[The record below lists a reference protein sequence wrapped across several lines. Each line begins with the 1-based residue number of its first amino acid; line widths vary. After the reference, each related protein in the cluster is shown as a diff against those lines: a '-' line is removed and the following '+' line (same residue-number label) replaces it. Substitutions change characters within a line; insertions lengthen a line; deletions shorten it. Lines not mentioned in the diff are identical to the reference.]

1 MAAPR
6 RIHLTALSSNVRFPL
21 PTVPNASDQPVKQG
35 LPAPAPAVGSPPPH
49 PATRVELKLF
59 QSDEQ
64 RCPEF
69 SYPDL
74 ISAKE
79 TTEKK
84 KPQTLDEDKE
94 RDELEALAKKF
105 EAKYGGAGKRK
116 KDRLQDLVD
125 MGFGYDESD
134 SFIDNSEAYDE
145 LVPACLTTRY
155 GGFYINSGTLQFR
168 PASDEGEENENDFED
183 SGFKPKKRKL
193 KQGKDKK
200 IGKKKKVEDML
211 ARKEEEEPR
220 KSTPPDKSSAKKK
233 KKNKKPLSIDKMLK
247 KFHKEKLQQL
257 QIFNARERDSHALND
272 TIQAEVQEP
281 PISADPLLTLIGSAS
296 ADDLLQ
302 AVKAAE
308 QDFDLDRLLGEP
320 QNVCSPSL
328 EDNGEALVVSVTEK
342 HTTLLPDGL
351 PPTLEQHIKEL
362 SQAVK
367 KIEGQNK
374 MEILSS
380 ELNSVLLDVEMNS
393 KQLSG
398 KVRSRI
404 FSYLASQLSCS
415 KGTLV
420 KRAKKLHGLQQDEQL
435 QELLK
440 KLENAVARSM
450 PEQITRFQ
458 NHCQAHSEAR
468 AAKLE
473 AEKERVIDGSDEE
486 EEERSGKRVFGPRK
500 RFRWNEEIR
509 ELLFEIVNLKMII
522 YDSESP
528 TCSSLEE
535 YLKAFL
541 EADVKP
547 LWPKGWMQSRI
558 LLIETR
564 KAHGHI
570 TGVVARKKP
579 IGTTKLKKVS
589 AALEDSKN
597 NPEIQGPPALKRK
610 RLSVPVSMQPEATL
624 STTAKTPSNTQTSAT
639 FSAHPSNQNHKEGN
653 KIENHHTSTQR
664 SPVTAEGAGA
674 GSVQMVWTRSVMDS
688 DSKRLQTGER
698 ATPKLT
704 LVAPPDGAE
713 GDCPSVVQGVAR
725 LLTTTSVGDT
735 PVSMAAAAGEI
746 SCGNP
751 ALPTPSLSLLPS
763 SYPTTVQPGVLP
775 SFAPLHALPFPGLS
789 PGTKLPGQPQ
799 ACKGAV
805 FPGPATGT
813 FQHGLAHGEQIL
825 ILKITMELGN
835 SMLCSSTLHLL
846 SVPVSSPAP
855 LHSLTPWLFGLD
867 ASQIHTDGLNARRK
881 LH

>member
-6 RIHLTALSSNVRFPL
+6 RIHLTAISSNAHFPS
-21 PTVPNASDQPVKQG
+21 PTVPNASDPPVKQG
-35 LPAPAPAVGSPPPH
+35 LLTPGSPPLQH
-49 PATRVELKLF
+49 AATRVELKLF
-59 QSDEQ
+59 EPDDQ

-69 SYPDL
+69 CYTDL
-74 ISAKE
+74 IITKE

-84 KPQTLDEDKE
+84 TPQMLNKVDDRE
-94 RDELEALAKKF
+94 RDEMEALARKF
-105 EAKYGGAGKRK
+105 EVKYGETCQRK

-125 MGFGYDESD
+125 IGFGYDESD

-145 LVPACLTTRY
+145 LVPACLTTKY

-168 PASDEGEENENDFED
+168 PASDEGNDVNDFED

-193 KQGKDKK
+193 KQGKDKDK
-200 IGKKKKVEDML
+200 RMGKKKREDDML
-211 ARKEEEEPR
+211 AKKEEEEAR
-220 KSTPPDKSSAKKK
+220 KSTPPGKSSTKK

-257 QIFNARERDSHALND
+257 QMFNARERESQALND
-272 TIQAEVQEP
+272 TGPTVQAEVQEP
-281 PISADPLLTLIGSAS
+281 PVSSDPLLTLIGSAS

-302 AVKAAE
+302 AVKAVE
-308 QDFDLDRLLGEP
+308 QDFDLDGLLGEP

-328 EDNGEALVVSVTEK
+328 EENGEAPTPPITK
-342 HTTLLPDGL
+342 KTPPLLPDGL
-351 PPTLEQHIKEL
+351 PPTLEQHIKQL
-362 SQAVK
+362 SEAIK

-380 ELNSVLLDVEMNS
+380 EVNSVLLDVEL

-420 KRAKKLHGLQQDEQL
+420 KRAKKIHNLQQVEQL

-440 KLENAVARSM
+440 KLENVVAMSM

-458 NHCQAHSEAR
+458 SHCQAHSEAR

-473 AEKERVIDGSDEE
+473 AEKERAIDGSDEE

-500 RFRWNEEIR
+500 RFRWNEDIR
-509 ELLFEIVNLKMII
+509 ELLCEIVSLKMMI

-528 TCSSLEE
+528 ACSGLEE

-541 EADVKP
+541 EADIKP

-589 AALEDSKN
+589 AAPEDSKN

-610 RLSVPVSMQPEATL
+610 RLGVPASMQLEVAATL

-639 FSAHPSNQNHKEGN
+639 FSAHPSNQNHEQGMGRD
-653 KIENHHTSTQR
+653 ENHHTSVQR
-664 SPVTAEGAGA
+664 SPVTAEGAG
-674 GSVQMVWTRSVMDS
+674 SVQMMWTKSAMDS
-688 DSKRLQTGER
+688 DSKKV
-698 ATPKLT
+698 TPKLT
-704 LVAPPDGAE
+704 LVAPPDGAQS
-713 GDCPSVVQGVAR
+713 DCPSVVHGVAR
-725 LLTTTSVGDT
+725 LLTTTSMGDT
-735 PVSMAAAAGEI
+735 PVSLAAAAGEI

-763 SYPTTVQPGVLP
+763 SYPTTAQPGVLP
-775 SFAPLHALPFPGLS
+775 SFVPLHALPFPGLS
-789 PGTKLPGQPQ
+789 PGTKIPGPPQ

-805 FPGPATGT
+805 FPGPVPGT
-813 FQHGLAHGEQIL
+813 FQHDG
-825 ILKITMELGN
+825 
-835 SMLCSSTLHLL
+835 
-846 SVPVSSPAP
+846 
-855 LHSLTPWLFGLD
+855 
-867 ASQIHTDGLNARRK
+867 SQIHTDGHNTQRK

>member
-6 RIHLTALSSNVRFPL
+6 RIHLTAISSNAHFPL
-21 PTVPNASDQPVKQG
+21 PAVPPVPNANDLPVKQG
-35 LPAPAPAVGSPPPH
+35 LLVPTQAVGSPPLQH
-49 PATRVELKLF
+49 AATRVELKLF
-59 QSDEQ
+59 ESDEQ

-69 SYPDL
+69 CYPDL

-84 KPQTLDEDKE
+84 KLQTLDELVEDRE
-94 RDELEALAKKF
+94 RDELEALARKF
-105 EAKYGGAGKRK
+105 EAKYGEAGKRK

-125 MGFGYDESD
+125 IGFGYDESD

-168 PASDEGEENENDFED
+168 PASDEGDNQNNFED
-183 SGFKPKKRKL
+183 NGFKTKKRKL

-200 IGKKKKVEDML
+200 MGKKKREDDML
-211 ARKEEEEPR
+211 AKKEEEEAR
-220 KSTPPDKSSAKKK
+220 KSTPPDKSSAKK

-257 QIFNARERDSHALND
+257 QMFNALND
-272 TIQAEVQEP
+272 TGPTIQAEVQEP
-281 PISADPLLTLIGSAS
+281 PISSDPLLTLIGSAS

-308 QDFDLDRLLGEP
+308 QDFDLDGLLGEP

-328 EDNGEALVVSVTEK
+328 EENGEALVASVTEK
-342 HTTLLPDGL
+342 PPTLLPDGL
-351 PPTLEQHIKEL
+351 PPTLEQHIKQL

-380 ELNSVLLDVEMNS
+380 ELNSILLDVEVNS

-420 KRAKKLHGLQQDEQL
+420 KRAKKLHNLQQDEQL
-435 QELLK
+435 QELLM

-473 AEKERVIDGSDEE
+473 AEKERAIDGSDEE

-509 ELLFEIVNLKMII
+509 ELLCELVNMKMMI

-528 TCSSLEE
+528 AYCSLEE

-579 IGTTKLKKVS
+579 IGTTKLKK
-589 AALEDSKN
+589 
-597 NPEIQGPPALKRK
+597 
-610 RLSVPVSMQPEATL
+610 
-624 STTAKTPSNTQTSAT
+624 
-639 FSAHPSNQNHKEGN
+639 
-653 KIENHHTSTQR
+653 
-664 SPVTAEGAGA
+664 
-674 GSVQMVWTRSVMDS
+674 
-688 DSKRLQTGER
+688 
-698 ATPKLT
+698 
-704 LVAPPDGAE
+704 
-713 GDCPSVVQGVAR
+713 
-725 LLTTTSVGDT
+725 
-735 PVSMAAAAGEI
+735 AAGEI

-789 PGTKLPGQPQ
+789 PGTKIPGQPQ

-805 FPGPATGT
+805 FPGPAPGT
-813 FQHGLAHGEQIL
+813 FQHGLAH
-825 ILKITMELGN
+825 GN

-867 ASQIHTDGLNARRK
+867 GSKIHTDGLNARRK

>member
-6 RIHLTALSSNVRFPL
+6 RIQFTTLSSNARFPL

-35 LPAPAPAVGSPPPH
+35 LPAPAPAVGSPPPPH
-49 PATRVELKLF
+49 PATRVELNLF
-59 QSDEQ
+59 ESDEQ

-74 ISAKE
+74 IRAKE
-79 TTEKK
+79 TAEKK
-84 KPQTLDEDKE
+84 KPQTLDEAVEDKE

-105 EAKYGGAGKRK
+105 DAKYGGAGKRK

-168 PASDEGEENENDFED
+168 PAFDEGEENENDCED
-183 SGFKPKKRKL
+183 SGFKSKKRKL

-200 IGKKKKVEDML
+200 IGKKKKEEDML
-211 ARKEEEEPR
+211 TRKEEEEAR
-220 KSTPPDKSSAKKK
+220 KSTPPDKSSAKK

-257 QIFNARERDSHALND
+257 QMFNARERDWHALNG
-272 TIQAEVQEP
+272 TVQAEVQEP

-320 QNVCSPSL
+320 QNICSPSL

-342 HTTLLPDGL
+342 PTSLLPDGL

-367 KIEGQNK
+367 EIEGQNQ
-374 MEILSS
+374 MEIFSS
-380 ELNSVLLDVEMNS
+380 ELNSVLLDVEVNS
-393 KQLSG
+393 NQLSG

-420 KRAKKLHGLQQDEQL
+420 KRAKKLHSLQQDEQL
-435 QELLK
+435 RELLK

-473 AEKERVIDGSDEE
+473 AEKERGIDGSDEE

-547 LWPKGWMQSRI
+547 LWPKGWMQSSFCPVLNRI

-589 AALEDSKN
+589 AAPEDSKN
-597 NPEIQGPPALKRK
+597 NPEIQGSPALKRK

-624 STTAKTPSNTQTSAT
+624 STTAKTPSNTQTSTT
-639 FSAHPSNQNHKEGN
+639 FSTHPSNQNHKEGN

-664 SPVTAEGAGA
+664 SPVTAEGAG
-674 GSVQMVWTRSVMDS
+674 SVQMMWTRSVMDS

-704 LVAPPDGAE
+704 LVAPPDGAV

-763 SYPTTVQPGVLP
+763 SYPTTVQLGVLP

-799 ACKGAV
+799 ACNGAV

-813 FQHGLAHGEQIL
+813 FQHGLAHDG
-825 ILKITMELGN
+825 
-835 SMLCSSTLHLL
+835 
-846 SVPVSSPAP
+846 
-855 LHSLTPWLFGLD
+855 
-867 ASQIHTDGLNARRK
+867 SQIHTDGLNARRK

>member
-6 RIHLTALSSNVRFPL
+6 RIHLTALSSNACFPL
-21 PTVPNASDQPVKQG
+21 PTIPNAGDQPVKQG
-35 LPAPAPAVGSPPPH
+35 LPAPTPAAGSPPPPH
-49 PATRVELKLF
+49 PVTRVELKLF
-59 QSDEQ
+59 ESDEQ

-69 SYPDL
+69 SYLDL
-74 ISAKE
+74 ISSKE

-84 KPQTLDEDKE
+84 KPQTLEELVEDKE
-94 RDELEALAKKF
+94 REELEALAKKF
-105 EAKYGGAGKRK
+105 DAKYGGGGKRK

-125 MGFGYDESD
+125 IGFGYDESD

-168 PASDEGEENENDFED
+168 PASENENDFED

-200 IGKKKKVEDML
+200 IGKKKKEEDML
-211 ARKEEEEPR
+211 TRDEAR
-220 KSTPPDKSSAKKK
+220 KSTPPEKSSAKKK
-233 KKNKKPLSIDKMLK
+233 KNKPLSIDKMLK

-257 QIFNARERDSHALND
+257 QLFNNRERDLHALND
-272 TIQAEVQEP
+272 TVQAEVQEP

-308 QDFDLDRLLGEP
+308 QDFDFDRLLGEP
-320 QNVCSPSL
+320 QNICSPSL
-328 EDNGEALVVSVTEK
+328 EDNGEVLVASVTEK
-342 HTTLLPDGL
+342 PTTLLPDGL
-351 PPTLEQHIKEL
+351 PPTLEQHIKEF

-374 MEILSS
+374 LEILSS
-380 ELNSVLLDVEMNS
+380 ELNSVLLDVEVNS

-398 KVRSRI
+398 KPRSRI

-420 KRAKKLHGLQQDEQL
+420 KRVKKLHSLQQDEQL

-458 NHCQAHSEAR
+458 NHCQAHSQAR

-473 AEKERVIDGSDEE
+473 AEKERGIDGSDEE
-486 EEERSGKRVFGPRK
+486 EEERGGKRVFGPRK

-535 YLKAFL
+535 YLKVFL

-579 IGTTKLKKVS
+579 LGTTKLKKVS
-589 AALEDSKN
+589 AAVEDSKN
-597 NPEIQGPPALKRK
+597 NSEIQGPPALKRK
-610 RLSVPVSMQPEATL
+610 RLSVPVSVQPEATL

-639 FSAHPSNQNHKEGN
+639 FSTHPSNQNHKEGD
-653 KIENHHTSTQR
+653 KTENHQTSTQR
-664 SPVTAEGAGA
+664 SPVIAEGA
-674 GSVQMVWTRSVMDS
+674 GSVQMMWTRSVMDS

-725 LLTTTSVGDT
+725 LLTTTSVGDA

-763 SYPTTVQPGVLP
+763 SHPTTVQPGVLP

-789 PGTKLPGQPQ
+789 SGTKLPGQPQ
-799 ACKGAV
+799 ACNGAV
-805 FPGPATGT
+805 FPGQATGT
-813 FQHGLAHGEQIL
+813 FQHGLAHDG
-825 ILKITMELGN
+825 
-835 SMLCSSTLHLL
+835 
-846 SVPVSSPAP
+846 
-855 LHSLTPWLFGLD
+855 
-867 ASQIHTDGLNARRK
+867 SQIHTDGLNARRK

>member
-6 RIHLTALSSNVRFPL
+6 RIHLTAISSNAHFPS
-21 PTVPNASDQPVKQG
+21 PTVPPVPNASDQPVKQG
-35 LPAPAPAVGSPPPH
+35 LLAPGSPPLQH
-49 PATRVELKLF
+49 AATRVELKLF
-59 QSDEQ
+59 EPDDH

-69 SYPDL
+69 CYPDL
-74 ISAKE
+74 ISTKE

-84 KPQTLDEDKE
+84 KLQTLHKVEDRE
-94 RDELEALAKKF
+94 RDEMEALARKF
-105 EAKYGGAGKRK
+105 EVKYGEACKRK

-125 MGFGYDESD
+125 IGFGYDESD

-168 PASDEGEENENDFED
+168 PASDEGNNENDFEEN
-183 SGFKPKKRKL
+183 GFKKRKL
-193 KQGKDKK
+193 KQGKDKRM
-200 IGKKKKVEDML
+200 GKKKREDDML
-211 ARKEEEEPR
+211 AKKEEEEAR
-220 KSTPPDKSSAKKK
+220 KRTPPDKSSTKK

-257 QIFNARERDSHALND
+257 QMFNARERESHALND
-272 TIQAEVQEP
+272 TGPTVQAEVQEP
-281 PISADPLLTLIGSAS
+281 PISSDPLLTLIGSAS

-308 QDFDLDRLLGEP
+308 QDFDLDGLLGEP

-328 EDNGEALVVSVTEK
+328 EENREAPIPSVTEK
-342 HTTLLPDGL
+342 IPSLLPDGL
-351 PPTLEQHIKEL
+351 PPTLEQHIKQL
-362 SQAVK
+362 SEAVK

-380 ELNSVLLDVEMNS
+380 ELNSVLLDVELNS

-420 KRAKKLHGLQQDEQL
+420 KRAKKCHNLQQDEEL

-440 KLENAVARSM
+440 KLENVVTRSM

-458 NHCQAHSEAR
+458 SHCQAHSKAR

-473 AEKERVIDGSDEE
+473 AEKERAIDGSDEE
-486 EEERSGKRVFGPRK
+486 EEEKSGKRVFGPRK

-509 ELLFEIVNLKMII
+509 ELLCEIVSLKMMI
-522 YDSESP
+522 YDSVSP
-528 TCSSLEE
+528 ACSGLEE

-579 IGTTKLKKVS
+579 MGTTKQKKVS
-589 AALEDSKN
+589 AAPEDSKN

-610 RLSVPVSMQPEATL
+610 RLGVPASMQLEVAATL

-639 FSAHPSNQNHKEGN
+639 FSTHPSNQNHEEG
-653 KIENHHTSTQR
+653 IGRDENHHTSTQR
-664 SPVTAEGAGA
+664 SPVSAEGA
-674 GSVQMVWTRSVMDS
+674 GSVQMMWTKSAMDS
-688 DSKRLQTGER
+688 DSKREK

-704 LVAPPDGAE
+704 LVAPPDGAQS
-713 GDCPSVVQGVAR
+713 DRASVVHGVAR
-725 LLTTTSVGDT
+725 LLTTTSMGDT
-735 PVSMAAAAGEI
+735 PVSLAAAAGEI

-789 PGTKLPGQPQ
+789 PGTKIPGQPQ

-805 FPGPATGT
+805 FPDPAPGI
-813 FQHGLAHGEQIL
+813 FQHGLAHG
-825 ILKITMELGN
+825 G
-835 SMLCSSTLHLL
+835 
-846 SVPVSSPAP
+846 
-855 LHSLTPWLFGLD
+855 
-867 ASQIHTDGLNARRK
+867 SQIHTDGHNTQRK

>member
-6 RIHLTALSSNVRFPL
+6 RIHLTALSSNARFPL
-21 PTVPNASDQPVKQG
+21 PTVPSATDQPVKQG
-35 LPAPAPAVGSPPPH
+35 LPAPAPPH
-49 PATRVELKLF
+49 PSTRVELKLF
-59 QSDEQ
+59 ESNEQ

-79 TTEKK
+79 TTEIK
-84 KPQTLDEDKE
+84 KPLTLDEVVENQE
-94 RDELEALAKKF
+94 RDELEVLVKKF

-168 PASDEGEENENDFED
+168 PASDEGEENENDFEG

-200 IGKKKKVEDML
+200 IGKKKKEEDML
-211 ARKEEEEPR
+211 ARKEEEEAR
-220 KSTPPDKSSAKKK
+220 KRFSRLDRLVFTTLKKTHFPKYPIGVIIDSFINALIVCFFLLLSTLPDKSSAKK

-257 QIFNARERDSHALND
+257 QMFNSRERDAHALND
-272 TIQAEVQEP
+272 AMQAEVQEP

-308 QDFDLDRLLGEP
+308 QDFDLDGLLGEP
-320 QNVCSPSL
+320 QNICSPSL
-328 EDNGEALVVSVTEK
+328 EDNREALVVSVTEK
-342 HTTLLPDGL
+342 PPTLLPDGL
-351 PPTLEQHIKEL
+351 PPILEEHIKEL

-374 MEILSS
+374 METLSS
-380 ELNSVLLDVEMNS
+380 ELNSVLLDVEVNS

-420 KRAKKLHGLQQDEQL
+420 KRAKKLHSLQQDEQL
-435 QELLK
+435 RELLK

-522 YDSESP
+522 YDSESLA
-528 TCSSLEE
+528 CSSLEE

-589 AALEDSKN
+589 STPEDSKN

-624 STTAKTPSNTQTSAT
+624 STTAKTPSNTQTSAA
-639 FSAHPSNQNHKEGN
+639 FSTHLPNQNHKEGN

-664 SPVTAEGAGA
+664 SPVTAEGAG
-674 GSVQMVWTRSVMDS
+674 SVQMMWSRSAVDS

-763 SYPTTVQPGVLP
+763 SYPSTVQPGVLP

-805 FPGPATGT
+805 FPGPATGN
-813 FQHGLAHGEQIL
+813 FQHGLAHDG
-825 ILKITMELGN
+825 
-835 SMLCSSTLHLL
+835 
-846 SVPVSSPAP
+846 
-855 LHSLTPWLFGLD
+855 
-867 ASQIHTDGLNARRK
+867 SQMHTDGLNARRK

>member
-6 RIHLTALSSNVRFPL
+6 RIHLTALSSNACFPL
-21 PTVPNASDQPVKQG
+21 PNASDQPVKQG
-35 LPAPAPAVGSPPPH
+35 LPGSPPPPH

-59 QSDEQ
+59 ESDEQ

-84 KPQTLDEDKE
+84 EPQTLDELVEDNE

-105 EAKYGGAGKRK
+105 DTKYGGAGKRK
-116 KDRLQDLVD
+116 TDRLQDLVD

-168 PASDEGEENENDFED
+168 PASENENDFED

-200 IGKKKKVEDML
+200 IGKKKKEEDML
-211 ARKEEEEPR
+211 TREEAR
-220 KSTPPDKSSAKKK
+220 KSTPPDKSSAKK

-257 QIFNARERDSHALND
+257 QMFSARERDSHALND
-272 TIQAEVQEP
+272 TVQAEVQEP
-281 PISADPLLTLIGSAS
+281 PMSADPLLTLIGSAS

-320 QNVCSPSL
+320 QNICSPSL
-328 EDNGEALVVSVTEK
+328 EDNGEALLVSITEK
-342 HTTLLPDGL
+342 PTTLLPDGL
-351 PPTLEQHIKEL
+351 PPTLEQQMKEL

-374 MEILSS
+374 LEILSS
-380 ELNSVLLDVEMNS
+380 ELNSVLLDVEVHS
-393 KQLSG
+393 KQLGG

-420 KRAKKLHGLQQDEQL
+420 KRAKKLHSLQQDEQL
-435 QELLK
+435 RELLK
-440 KLENAVARSM
+440 KLGNAVARSM

-473 AEKERVIDGSDEE
+473 AEKERGIDGSDEE
-486 EEERSGKRVFGPRK
+486 EEERGGKRVFGPRK

-579 IGTTKLKKVS
+579 VGTTKLKKVS
-589 AALEDSKN
+589 AAPEDSKN

-624 STTAKTPSNTQTSAT
+624 STTAKTPSNTQASDT
-639 FSAHPSNQNHKEGN
+639 FSTHPSNQDHKE
-653 KIENHHTSTQR
+653 
-664 SPVTAEGAGA
+664 
-674 GSVQMVWTRSVMDS
+674 
-688 DSKRLQTGER
+688 DSKRLQTGQR

-799 ACKGAV
+799 ACNGAV
-805 FPGPATGT
+805 FPGQATGT
-813 FQHGLAHGEQIL
+813 FQHGLAHDG
-825 ILKITMELGN
+825 
-835 SMLCSSTLHLL
+835 
-846 SVPVSSPAP
+846 
-855 LHSLTPWLFGLD
+855 
-867 ASQIHTDGLNARRK
+867 SQIHTDGLNARRK

>member
-6 RIHLTALSSNVRFPL
+6 RIHLTAISSNAHFPL
-21 PTVPNASDQPVKQG
+21 PAVPPVPNANDLPVKQG
-35 LPAPAPAVGSPPPH
+35 LLVPTQAVGSPPLQH
-49 PATRVELKLF
+49 AATRVELKLF
-59 QSDEQ
+59 ESDEQ

-69 SYPDL
+69 CYPDL

-84 KPQTLDEDKE
+84 KLQTLDELVEDRE
-94 RDELEALAKKF
+94 RDELEALARKF
-105 EAKYGGAGKRK
+105 EAKYGEAGKRK

-125 MGFGYDESD
+125 IGFGYDESD

-168 PASDEGEENENDFED
+168 PASDEGDNQNNFED
-183 SGFKPKKRKL
+183 NGFKTKKRKL

-200 IGKKKKVEDML
+200 MGKKKREDDML
-211 ARKEEEEPR
+211 AKKEEEEAR
-220 KSTPPDKSSAKKK
+220 KSTPPDKSSAKK

-257 QIFNARERDSHALND
+257 QMFNALND
-272 TIQAEVQEP
+272 TGPTIQAEVQEP
-281 PISADPLLTLIGSAS
+281 PISSDPLLTLIGSAS

-308 QDFDLDRLLGEP
+308 QDFDLDGLLGEP

-328 EDNGEALVVSVTEK
+328 EENGEALVASVTEK
-342 HTTLLPDGL
+342 PPTLLPDGL
-351 PPTLEQHIKEL
+351 PPTLEQHIKQL

-380 ELNSVLLDVEMNS
+380 ELNSILLDVEVNS

-420 KRAKKLHGLQQDEQL
+420 KRAKKLHNLQQDEQL
-435 QELLK
+435 QELLM

-473 AEKERVIDGSDEE
+473 AEKERAIDGSDEE

-509 ELLFEIVNLKMII
+509 ELLCELVNMKMMI

-528 TCSSLEE
+528 AYCSLEE

-589 AALEDSKN
+589 AVSEDGKN

-610 RLSVPVSMQPEATL
+610 RLSVPASMQLEVAATL
-624 STTAKTPSNTQTSAT
+624 STTAKTPSNTQTSAS
-639 FSAHPSNQNHKEGN
+639 FSTHPSNQTYKEGN
-653 KIENHHTSTQR
+653 GRDENHHIGTQR
-664 SPVTAEGAGA
+664 SPVTAEGAG
-674 GSVQMVWTRSVMDS
+674 SVQMIWTKSGMDS
-688 DSKRLQTGER
+688 DSKRLQAGEK

-704 LVAPPDGAE
+704 LVAPPDGAQS
-713 GDCPSVVQGVAR
+713 DCPSVVQGVAR
-725 LLTTTSVGDT
+725 LLTTTSMGDS

-789 PGTKLPGQPQ
+789 PGTKIPGQPQ

-805 FPGPATGT
+805 FPGPAPGT
-813 FQHGLAHGEQIL
+813 FQHGLAHDGS
-825 ILKITMELGN
+825 K
-835 SMLCSSTLHLL
+835 
-846 SVPVSSPAP
+846 
-855 LHSLTPWLFGLD
+855 
-867 ASQIHTDGLNARRK
+867 IHTDGLNARRK

>member
-6 RIHLTALSSNVRFPL
+6 RIHLTALSSNACFPL
-21 PTVPNASDQPVKQG
+21 PNASDQPVKQG
-35 LPAPAPAVGSPPPH
+35 LPGSPPPPH

-59 QSDEQ
+59 ESDEQ

-74 ISAKE
+74 ISAK
-79 TTEKK
+79 
-84 KPQTLDEDKE
+84 
-94 RDELEALAKKF
+94 
-105 EAKYGGAGKRK
+105 GGAGKRK
-116 KDRLQDLVD
+116 TDRLQDLVD

-168 PASDEGEENENDFED
+168 PASENENDFED

-200 IGKKKKVEDML
+200 IGKKKKEEDML
-211 ARKEEEEPR
+211 TREEAR
-220 KSTPPDKSSAKKK
+220 KSTPPDKSSAKK

-257 QIFNARERDSHALND
+257 QMFSARERDSHALND
-272 TIQAEVQEP
+272 TVQAEVQEP
-281 PISADPLLTLIGSAS
+281 PMSADPLLTLIGSAS

-320 QNVCSPSL
+320 QNICSPSL
-328 EDNGEALVVSVTEK
+328 EDNGEALLVSITEK
-342 HTTLLPDGL
+342 PTTLLPDGL
-351 PPTLEQHIKEL
+351 PPTLEQQMKEL

-374 MEILSS
+374 LEILSS
-380 ELNSVLLDVEMNS
+380 ELNSVLLDVEVHS
-393 KQLSG
+393 KQLGG

-420 KRAKKLHGLQQDEQL
+420 KRAKKLHSLQQDEQL
-435 QELLK
+435 RELLK
-440 KLENAVARSM
+440 KLGNAVARSM

-473 AEKERVIDGSDEE
+473 AEKERGIDGSDEE
-486 EEERSGKRVFGPRK
+486 EEERGGKRVFGPRK

-579 IGTTKLKKVS
+579 VGTTKLKKVS
-589 AALEDSKN
+589 AAPEDSKN

-624 STTAKTPSNTQTSAT
+624 STTAKTPSNTQASDT
-639 FSAHPSNQNHKEGN
+639 FSTHPSNQDHKEGN

-664 SPVTAEGAGA
+664 SPVTAEGAG
-674 GSVQMVWTRSVMDS
+674 SVQMMWTRSVMDS
-688 DSKRLQTGER
+688 DSKRLQTGQR

-735 PVSMAAAAGEI
+735 PVSMAALVRSPVETQRFPLLLYL
-746 SCGNP
+746 SFHP
-751 ALPTPSLSLLPS
+751 PTPPQYSQVFYRALPPCMLSLSLGSAL
-763 SYPTTVQPGVLP
+763 
-775 SFAPLHALPFPGLS
+775 APNSLDSLRP
-789 PGTKLPGQPQ
+789 
-799 ACKGAV
+799 V
-805 FPGPATGT
+805 
-813 FQHGLAHGEQIL
+813 
-825 ILKITMELGN
+825 MELFFLAKQLELS
-835 SMLCSSTLHLL
+835 SM
-846 SVPVSSPAP
+846 VS
-855 LHSLTPWLFGLD
+855 
-867 ASQIHTDGLNARRK
+867 HTVSRY
-881 LH
+881 

>member
-6 RIHLTALSSNVRFPL
+6 RVHLTALSSNAHFPL
-21 PTVPNASDQPVKQG
+21 PAIPPAQSSTDQTVKPG
-35 LPAPAPAVGSPPPH
+35 LPAPIPAVESSLPPH
-49 PATRVELKLF
+49 AATRVELKLF
-59 QSDEQ
+59 EPDEQ

-69 SYPDL
+69 NYPDL
-74 ISAKE
+74 ISTKE
-79 TTEKK
+79 TTEKTK
-84 KPQTLDEDKE
+84 QTFDEVVEDTV

-168 PASDEGEENENDFED
+168 PASDEGENENDFED
-183 SGFKPKKRKL
+183 SGLKPKKRKL

-200 IGKKKKVEDML
+200 MMKKKRDEYVL
-211 ARKEEEEPR
+211 AKKDEEEFK
-220 KSTPPDKSSAKKK
+220 KSTPPDKSSAKK

-247 KFHKEKLQQL
+247 KFHKEKLQQMKE
-257 QIFNARERDSHALND
+257 FNSRERELQSLHA
-272 TIQAEVQEP
+272 THTGPAIQAEVQEAP
-281 PISADPLLTLIGSAS
+281 VSSDPLLSLIGSAS

-308 QDFDLDRLLGEP
+308 QDFDLDDLLGEP
-320 QNVCSPSL
+320 QNICSPGL
-328 EDNGEALVVSVTEK
+328 EEENGEALVVSVAEK
-342 HTTLLPDGL
+342 PPALLPDGL
-351 PPTLEQHIKEL
+351 PPMLEQHIKDI
-362 SQAVK
+362 SQAAK
-367 KIEGQNK
+367 NIEGQNK

-380 ELNSVLLDVEMNS
+380 ELNSVLLDVEVNS
-393 KQLSG
+393 KQLGG
-398 KVRSRI
+398 KIRSRI
-404 FSYLASQLSCS
+404 FSYLASQLSCN

-420 KRAKKLHGLQQDEQL
+420 KRAKKLHSQQQDEQM

-440 KLENAVARSM
+440 KLENAVAKSM

-473 AEKERVIDGSDEE
+473 AEKERAIDGSDEE

-509 ELLFEIVNLKMII
+509 ELLCEIVNVKMMI

-528 TCSSLEE
+528 CCSSLEE

-541 EADVKP
+541 EADVKS

-579 IGTTKLKKVS
+579 IGTTKLKKAS
-589 AALEDSKN
+589 GAPEDSRTVH
-597 NPEIQGPPALKRK
+597 EVQGPPALKRK
-610 RLSVPVSMQPEATL
+610 RLGLPANMQPEAAATL
-624 STTAKTPSNTQTSAT
+624 STTAKTPSNS
-639 FSAHPSNQNHKEGN
+639 F
-653 KIENHHTSTQR
+653 STQPCIQSHR
-664 SPVTAEGAGA
+664 SSAAASNKTEKQRSLVSAEAAGDSEA
-674 GSVQMVWTRSVMDS
+674 GEKAS
-688 DSKRLQTGER
+688 L
-698 ATPKLT
+698 KLT
-704 LVAPPDGAE
+704 LVAPPDGAQ
-713 GDCPSVVQGVAR
+713 GHCPSVVQGVAR
-725 LLTTTSVGDT
+725 LLTTTASRGHT
-735 PVSMAAAAGEI
+735 HVSMAAAAGEI
-746 SCGNP
+746 SCGTP

-763 SYPTTVQPGVLP
+763 SYPCSVQPGVLP
-775 SFAPLHALPFPGLS
+775 GFNPLHALPFPGLS
-789 PGTKLPGQPQ
+789 PGSKLSTQTQ
-799 ACKGAV
+799 ACKTAVYPGAS
-805 FPGPATGT
+805 GA
-813 FQHGLAHGEQIL
+813 FQHA
-825 ILKITMELGN
+825 
-835 SMLCSSTLHLL
+835 
-846 SVPVSSPAP
+846 
-855 LHSLTPWLFGLD
+855 LTHDG
-867 ASQIHTDGLNARRK
+867 SQIHKDGLNARRK

>member
-6 RIHLTALSSNVRFPL
+6 RIHLTALSSNVHFPL
-21 PTVPNASDQPVKQG
+21 PTIPNASEQPVKQG
-35 LPAPAPAVGSPPPH
+35 LPDPTPATGSPPPLA
-49 PATRVELKLF
+49 ATRVELKLF
-59 QSDEQ
+59 ESDEQ

-79 TTEKK
+79 TTEKNP
-84 KPQTLDEDKE
+84 PQTLDEVEEDKE

-105 EAKYGGAGKRK
+105 EAKYGGTGKRK

-183 SGFKPKKRKL
+183 SGFIPKKRKL

-200 IGKKKKVEDML
+200 IGKKKKEEDML
-211 ARKEEEEPR
+211 AKKEEEEVR
-220 KSTPPDKSSAKKK
+220 KSTPPDKSTAKK

-257 QIFNARERDSHALND
+257 EMFNARERDLHALNG
-272 TIQAEVQEP
+272 TVQAEVQEP

-308 QDFDLDRLLGEP
+308 QDFDLDGLLAEP
-320 QNVCSPSL
+320 QNVGSPSL
-328 EDNGEALVVSVTEK
+328 EDNGEALIVSFTEK
-342 HTTLLPDGL
+342 PPTLLPDGL

-380 ELNSVLLDVEMNS
+380 ELNSVLLDVEVNS
-393 KQLSG
+393 KQFSG

-420 KRAKKLHGLQQDEQL
+420 KRAKKLHSLHQDEQL
-435 QELLK
+435 RDLLK

-473 AEKERVIDGSDEE
+473 ARERVIDGSDEE

-500 RFRWNEEIR
+500 RFKWNEEIR

-522 YDSESP
+522 YDSELSL
-528 TCSSLEE
+528 CSNLEE

-541 EADVKP
+541 ETDVKP

-589 AALEDSKN
+589 AVPEDSKN

-639 FSAHPSNQNHKEGN
+639 FSTHPSNQNHKEG
-653 KIENHHTSTQR
+653 NHHTSTQR
-664 SPVTAEGAGA
+664 SPVTAEGAGP
-674 GSVQMVWTRSVMDS
+674 VQMMWTKSAMES
-688 DSKRLQTGER
+688 ELKRLQAGEK

-713 GDCPSVVQGVAR
+713 GDCPAVMQGVAR

-805 FPGPATGT
+805 FPGPAPGT
-813 FQHGLAHGEQIL
+813 FQHSLAHDG
-825 ILKITMELGN
+825 
-835 SMLCSSTLHLL
+835 
-846 SVPVSSPAP
+846 
-855 LHSLTPWLFGLD
+855 
-867 ASQIHTDGLNARRK
+867 SQIHTDGLNARRK

>member
-6 RIHLTALSSNVRFPL
+6 RIQFTTLSSNARFPL

-35 LPAPAPAVGSPPPH
+35 LPAPAPAVGSPPPPH
-49 PATRVELKLF
+49 PATRVELNLF
-59 QSDEQ
+59 ESDEQ

-74 ISAKE
+74 IRAKE
-79 TTEKK
+79 TAEKK
-84 KPQTLDEDKE
+84 KPQTLDEAVEDKE

-105 EAKYGGAGKRK
+105 DAKYGGAGKRK

-168 PASDEGEENENDFED
+168 PAFDEGEENENDCED
-183 SGFKPKKRKL
+183 SGFKSKKRKL

-200 IGKKKKVEDML
+200 IGKKKKEEDML
-211 ARKEEEEPR
+211 TRKEEEEAR
-220 KSTPPDKSSAKKK
+220 KSTPPDKSSAKK

-257 QIFNARERDSHALND
+257 QMFNARERDWHALNG
-272 TIQAEVQEP
+272 TVQAEVQEP

-320 QNVCSPSL
+320 QNICSPSL

-342 HTTLLPDGL
+342 PTSLLPDGL

-367 KIEGQNK
+367 EIEGQNQ
-374 MEILSS
+374 MEIFSS
-380 ELNSVLLDVEMNS
+380 ELNSVLLDVEVNS
-393 KQLSG
+393 NQLSG

-420 KRAKKLHGLQQDEQL
+420 KRAKKLHSLQQDEQL
-435 QELLK
+435 RELLK

-473 AEKERVIDGSDEE
+473 AEKERGIDGSDEE

-547 LWPKGWMQSRI
+547 LWPKGWMQSSFCPVLNRI

-589 AALEDSKN
+589 AAPEDSKN
-597 NPEIQGPPALKRK
+597 NPEIQGSPALKRK

-624 STTAKTPSNTQTSAT
+624 STTAKTPSNTQTSTT
-639 FSAHPSNQNHKEGN
+639 FSTHPSNQNHKEGN

-664 SPVTAEGAGA
+664 SPVTAEGAG
-674 GSVQMVWTRSVMDS
+674 SVQMMWTRSVMDS

-704 LVAPPDGAE
+704 LVAPPDGAV

-763 SYPTTVQPGVLP
+763 SYPTTVQLGVLP

-799 ACKGAV
+799 ACNGAV

-825 ILKITMELGN
+825 ILKITMD
-835 SMLCSSTLHLL
+835 
-846 SVPVSSPAP
+846 
-855 LHSLTPWLFGLD
+855 LD
-867 ASQIHTDGLNARRK
+867 GSQIHTDGLNARRK

>member
-6 RIHLTALSSNVRFPL
+6 RIHLTAISSNVHFPS
-21 PTVPNASDQPVKQG
+21 PTVPTVSNASDQPVKQG
-35 LPAPAPAVGSPPPH
+35 LLAPGSPPH
-49 PATRVELKLF
+49 QHAATRVELKLF
-59 QSDEQ
+59 EPDDQ

-69 SYPDL
+69 CYPDL
-74 ISAKE
+74 ISTKE
-79 TTEKK
+79 TTEKRK
-84 KPQTLDEDKE
+84 LQMLDKVEDRE
-94 RDELEALAKKF
+94 RDEMEALARKF
-105 EAKYGGAGKRK
+105 EAKYGGACKRK

-125 MGFGYDESD
+125 IGFGYDESD

-168 PASDEGEENENDFED
+168 PASDEGNNENDFED

-193 KQGKDKK
+193 KQSKDKRM
-200 IGKKKKVEDML
+200 GKKKREDDIL
-211 ARKEEEEPR
+211 AKKEEEEPR
-220 KSTPPDKSSAKKK
+220 KSTPPDKSSTKK

-257 QIFNARERDSHALND
+257 QMFNARERESHALND
-272 TIQAEVQEP
+272 TGPTVQAEVPEP
-281 PISADPLLTLIGSAS
+281 PISSDPLLTLIGSAS

-308 QDFDLDRLLGEP
+308 QDFDLDGLLGEP

-328 EDNGEALVVSVTEK
+328 EENGEAPIPSVTEK
-342 HTTLLPDGL
+342 IPTLLPDGL
-351 PPTLEQHIKEL
+351 PPTLEQHIKQL
-362 SQAVK
+362 SQVVK

-380 ELNSVLLDVEMNS
+380 DLNSILLDVELNS

-404 FSYLASQLSCS
+404 FTYLASQLSCS

-420 KRAKKLHGLQQDEQL
+420 KRAKKFHNLQQDEQL

-440 KLENAVARSM
+440 NLENVVARSM

-458 NHCQAHSEAR
+458 SHCQAHSEAR
-468 AAKLE
+468 AARLE
-473 AEKERVIDGSDEE
+473 AEKEKAIDGSDEE

-509 ELLFEIVNLKMII
+509 ELLCEIVSLKMMI

-528 TCSSLEE
+528 ACSGLEE

-570 TGVVARKKP
+570 TGVVTRKKSM
-579 IGTTKLKKVS
+579 GTTKLKKVN
-589 AALEDSKN
+589 ATPEDSKN

-610 RLSVPVSMQPEATL
+610 RLGVPASMQLEVAATL

-639 FSAHPSNQNHKEGN
+639 FSTHPSNQNHEEG
-653 KIENHHTSTQR
+653 IGRDESHHTSTQR
-664 SPVTAEGAGA
+664 SPVTAEGAG
-674 GSVQMVWTRSVMDS
+674 SVQMMWTKSAMDL
-688 DSKRLQTGER
+688 DSKRLQAGEK

-704 LVAPPDGAE
+704 LVAPPDGAQS
-713 GDCPSVVQGVAR
+713 GCPSVVHGVAR
-725 LLTTTSVGDT
+725 LLTTTTMGDT
-735 PVSMAAAAGEI
+735 PVSLAAAAGEI

-763 SYPTTVQPGVLP
+763 SYPATVQPGVLP

-789 PGTKLPGQPQ
+789 PGTKIPGQPQ

-805 FPGPATGT
+805 FPGPAPGT
-813 FQHGLAHGEQIL
+813 FQHGLAH
-825 ILKITMELGN
+825 GN

-846 SVPVSSPAP
+846 SVPVSSSAP

-867 ASQIHTDGLNARRK
+867 GSQIHTDGHNSQRK

>member
-1 MAAPR
+1 MLYGEYSTIGVRTAAR
-6 RIHLTALSSNVRFPL
+6 FTEGRGDRMKRTLSKRLADGDFFRTCHTRQDIDDSPL
-21 PTVPNASDQPVKQG
+21 HDMDEHPCIPNASDQPDKQG
-35 LPAPAPAVGSPPPH
+35 LPAATPAVGSPPPLLA
-49 PATRVELKLF
+49 ATRVELKLF
-59 QSDEQ
+59 ESDEQ

-84 KPQTLDEDKE
+84 KPQTLDVVVEDKE

-105 EAKYGGAGKRK
+105 EAKYAVAGNRK
-116 KDRLQDLVD
+116 KDRIQDLVD

-168 PASDEGEENENDFED
+168 PASDEGAENENDFED

-200 IGKKKKVEDML
+200 IGKKKKEEDRLDKM
-211 ARKEEEEPR
+211 EEEEVR
-220 KSTPPDKSSAKKK
+220 KSTPPDKSSAKK

-257 QIFNARERDSHALND
+257 QIFNSRERDSHALND
-272 TIQAEVQEP
+272 SVQAEVQEP
-281 PISADPLLTLIGSAS
+281 PISADALLTLIGSAS

-308 QDFDLDRLLGEP
+308 QDFDLDGLLAEP
-320 QNVCSPSL
+320 QSVGSPSL
-328 EDNGEALVVSVTEK
+328 EENGEALIVTVTEK
-342 HTTLLPDGL
+342 PPTLLPDGL

-380 ELNSVLLDVEMNS
+380 ELNSVLLDVEVNS

-420 KRAKKLHGLQQDEQL
+420 KRAKKLHNLQQDEQL
-435 QELLK
+435 RELLK

-458 NHCQAHSEAR
+458 NHCQAHFEAR

-473 AEKERVIDGSDEE
+473 AEKEKVIDGSDEE
-486 EEERSGKRVFGPRK
+486 EEERTGKRVFGPRK

-509 ELLFEIVNLKMII
+509 ELLFEIVNMKMII
-522 YDSESP
+522 YDSESSA
-528 TCSSLEE
+528 CSSLEE

-589 AALEDSKN
+589 AAPEDSRN
-597 NPEIQGPPALKRK
+597 NPEIQGPPAMKRK

-639 FSAHPSNQNHKEGN
+639 FSAHSSNQ
-653 KIENHHTSTQR
+653 NHHTSTQR
-664 SPVTAEGAGA
+664 SPVTAEGAG
-674 GSVQMVWTRSVMDS
+674 SVQMMWTKSAMDS
-688 DSKRLQTGER
+688 ESKRLQVGER

-704 LVAPPDGAE
+704 LVAPPDSAE
-713 GDCPSVVQGVAR
+713 GDCPSVMQGVAR

-763 SYPTTVQPGVLP
+763 SYPTTIQPSVLP

-805 FPGPATGT
+805 FPGPAPGT
-813 FQHGLAHGEQIL
+813 FQHGLAHDG
-825 ILKITMELGN
+825 
-835 SMLCSSTLHLL
+835 
-846 SVPVSSPAP
+846 
-855 LHSLTPWLFGLD
+855 
-867 ASQIHTDGLNARRK
+867 SQIHTDGLNARRK

>member
-6 RIHLTALSSNVRFPL
+6 RIHLTALSSNACFPL
-21 PTVPNASDQPVKQG
+21 PNASDQPVKQG
-35 LPAPAPAVGSPPPH
+35 LPGSPPPPH

-59 QSDEQ
+59 ESDEQ

-84 KPQTLDEDKE
+84 EPQTLDELVEDNE

-105 EAKYGGAGKRK
+105 DTKYGGAGKRK
-116 KDRLQDLVD
+116 TDRLQDLVD

-168 PASDEGEENENDFED
+168 PASENENDFED

-200 IGKKKKVEDML
+200 IGKKKKEEDML
-211 ARKEEEEPR
+211 TREEAR
-220 KSTPPDKSSAKKK
+220 KSTPPDKSSAKK

-257 QIFNARERDSHALND
+257 QMFNARERDSHALND
-272 TIQAEVQEP
+272 TMQAEVQEP
-281 PISADPLLTLIGSAS
+281 PMSADPLLTLIGSAS

-320 QNVCSPSL
+320 QNICSPSL
-328 EDNGEALVVSVTEK
+328 EDNGEALLVSITEK
-342 HTTLLPDGL
+342 PTTLLPDGL
-351 PPTLEQHIKEL
+351 PPTLEQQMKEL

-374 MEILSS
+374 LEILSS
-380 ELNSVLLDVEMNS
+380 ELNSVLLDVEVHS
-393 KQLSG
+393 KQLGG

-420 KRAKKLHGLQQDEQL
+420 KRAKKLHSLQQDEQL
-435 QELLK
+435 RELLK
-440 KLENAVARSM
+440 KLGNAVARSM

-473 AEKERVIDGSDEE
+473 AEKERGIDGSDEE
-486 EEERSGKRVFGPRK
+486 EEERGGKRVFGPRK

-579 IGTTKLKKVS
+579 VGTTKLKKVS
-589 AALEDSKN
+589 AAPEDSKN

-624 STTAKTPSNTQTSAT
+624 STTAKTPSNTQASDT
-639 FSAHPSNQNHKEGN
+639 FSTHPSNQDHKEGN

-664 SPVTAEGAGA
+664 SPVTAEGAG
-674 GSVQMVWTRSVMDS
+674 SVQMMWTRSVMDS

-799 ACKGAV
+799 ACNGAV
-805 FPGPATGT
+805 FPGQATGT
-813 FQHGLAHGEQIL
+813 FQHGLAH
-825 ILKITMELGN
+825 GN

-867 ASQIHTDGLNARRK
+867 GSQIHTDGLNARRK

>member
-6 RIHLTALSSNVRFPL
+6 RIHLTAISSNAHFPL
-21 PTVPNASDQPVKQG
+21 PTVPSVPTASDQQG
-35 LPAPAPAVGSPPPH
+35 LLAPTQAVVSPPLLH
-49 PATRVELKLF
+49 AAMRVELKLF
-59 QSDEQ
+59 EPDEQ

-69 SYPDL
+69 CYTDL

-79 TTEKK
+79 APEKK
-84 KPQTLDEDKE
+84 KLQTSDEVVEDRE
-94 RDELEALAKKF
+94 RDELEALARKF
-105 EAKYGGAGKRK
+105 EAKYGDACKRK

-125 MGFGYDESD
+125 IGFGYDESD

-168 PASDEGEENENDFED
+168 PASEGDNENDFENN
-183 SGFKPKKRKL
+183 GFKPKKRKL

-200 IGKKKKVEDML
+200 MGKKKREDDML
-211 ARKEEEEPR
+211 AKKEEEEVR
-220 KSTPPDKSSAKKK
+220 KSTSPDKSSAKK
-233 KKNKKPLSIDKMLK
+233 KKNKKPLSIEKMLK

-257 QIFNARERDSHALND
+257 QMFNARERESHALDD
-272 TIQAEVQEP
+272 TGPTMQAEVQEP
-281 PISADPLLTLIGSAS
+281 PISSDPLLTLIGSAS
-296 ADDLLQ
+296 ADELLQ

-308 QDFDLDRLLGEP
+308 QDFDLDGLLAEP

-328 EDNGEALVVSVTEK
+328 EDNGEALVVSATEK
-342 HTTLLPDGL
+342 PPTSLPDGL
-351 PPTLEQHIKEL
+351 PPTLEQHIKQF
-362 SQAVK
+362 SQAVR

-374 MEILSS
+374 METLSS
-380 ELNSVLLDVEMNS
+380 ELNSVLLDVEGNA
-393 KQLSG
+393 KHFSG

-420 KRAKKLHGLQQDEQL
+420 KKAKKLHNLQQIVSHEDEQL

-440 KLENAVARSM
+440 KLENAVAMSM

-458 NHCQAHSEAR
+458 SHCQAHSEAR

-473 AEKERVIDGSDEE
+473 AEKERAIDGSDEE

-509 ELLFEIVNLKMII
+509 ELLCEIVNLKMMI

-528 TCSSLEE
+528 ECSSLEE

-541 EADVKP
+541 EADIKP
-547 LWPKGWMQSRI
+547 LWPRGWMQSRI

-570 TGVVARKKP
+570 TGVMARKKP
-579 IGTTKLKKVS
+579 TGTTKLKKGS
-589 AALEDSKN
+589 AAPEDSKN
-597 NPEIQGPPALKRK
+597 RDIQGPPALKRK
-610 RLSVPVSMQPEATL
+610 RLSVPASMQLEVAATL

-639 FSAHPSNQNHKEGN
+639 FSTHPSNQNQKEGMG
-653 KIENHHTSTQR
+653 KDENHHASTQR
-664 SPVTAEGAGA
+664 SPVTAEGAG
-674 GSVQMVWTRSVMDS
+674 SVQIMWSKSAIDL
-688 DSKRLQTGER
+688 DSKRLQAGEK
-698 ATPKLT
+698 AAPKLT
-704 LVAPPDGAE
+704 LVAPPDGAQ
-713 GDCPSVVQGVAR
+713 GDCPSVMQGVAR
-725 LLTTTSVGDT
+725 LLTTTSMADT

-763 SYPTTVQPGVLP
+763 SHPTTVQPGVLP

-789 PGTKLPGQPQ
+789 PGTKIPGQPQ
-799 ACKGAV
+799 VCKRAV
-805 FPGPATGT
+805 FPGPVPGT
-813 FQHGLAHGEQIL
+813 FHHGLTH
-825 ILKITMELGN
+825 GN

-867 ASQIHTDGLNARRK
+867 GSQIHTDGLNARRK

>member
-6 RIHLTALSSNVRFPL
+6 RIHLTAISSNAHFPS
-21 PTVPNASDQPVKQG
+21 PTVPNASDPPVKQG
-35 LPAPAPAVGSPPPH
+35 LLTPGSPPLQH
-49 PATRVELKLF
+49 AATRVELKLF
-59 QSDEQ
+59 EPDDQ

-69 SYPDL
+69 CYTDL
-74 ISAKE
+74 IITKE

-84 KPQTLDEDKE
+84 TPQMLNKVDDRE
-94 RDELEALAKKF
+94 RDEMEALARKF
-105 EAKYGGAGKRK
+105 EVKYGETCQRK

-125 MGFGYDESD
+125 IGFGYDESD

-145 LVPACLTTRY
+145 LVPACLTTKY

-168 PASDEGEENENDFED
+168 PASDEGNDVNDFED

-193 KQGKDKK
+193 KQGKDKDK
-200 IGKKKKVEDML
+200 RMGKKKREDDML
-211 ARKEEEEPR
+211 AKKEEEEAR
-220 KSTPPDKSSAKKK
+220 KSTPPGKSSTKK

-257 QIFNARERDSHALND
+257 QMFNARERESQALND
-272 TIQAEVQEP
+272 TGPTVQAEVQEP
-281 PISADPLLTLIGSAS
+281 PVSSDPLLTLIGSAS

-302 AVKAAE
+302 AVKAVE
-308 QDFDLDRLLGEP
+308 QDFDLDGLLGEP

-328 EDNGEALVVSVTEK
+328 EENGEAPTPPITK
-342 HTTLLPDGL
+342 KTPPLLPDGL
-351 PPTLEQHIKEL
+351 PPTLEQHIKQL
-362 SQAVK
+362 SEAIK

-380 ELNSVLLDVEMNS
+380 EVNSVLLDVEL

-420 KRAKKLHGLQQDEQL
+420 KRAKKIHNLQQVEQL

-440 KLENAVARSM
+440 KLENVVAMSM

-458 NHCQAHSEAR
+458 SHCQAHSEAR

-473 AEKERVIDGSDEE
+473 AEKERAIDGSDEE

-500 RFRWNEEIR
+500 RFRWNEDIR
-509 ELLFEIVNLKMII
+509 ELLCEIVSLKMMI

-528 TCSSLEE
+528 ACSGLEE

-541 EADVKP
+541 EADIKP

-589 AALEDSKN
+589 AAPEDSKN

-610 RLSVPVSMQPEATL
+610 RLGVPASMQLEVAATL

-639 FSAHPSNQNHKEGN
+639 FSAHPSNQNHEQGMGRD
-653 KIENHHTSTQR
+653 ENHHTSVQR
-664 SPVTAEGAGA
+664 SPVTAEGAG
-674 GSVQMVWTRSVMDS
+674 SVQMMWTKSAMDS
-688 DSKRLQTGER
+688 DSKKV
-698 ATPKLT
+698 TPKLT
-704 LVAPPDGAE
+704 LVAPPDGAQS
-713 GDCPSVVQGVAR
+713 DCPSVVHGVAR
-725 LLTTTSVGDT
+725 LLTTTSMGDT
-735 PVSMAAAAGEI
+735 PVSLAAAAGEI

-763 SYPTTVQPGVLP
+763 SYPTTAQPGVLP
-775 SFAPLHALPFPGLS
+775 SFVPLHALPFPGLS
-789 PGTKLPGQPQ
+789 PGTKIPGPPQ

-805 FPGPATGT
+805 FPGPVPGT
-813 FQHGLAHGEQIL
+813 FQH
-825 ILKITMELGN
+825 GN

-846 SVPVSSPAP
+846 SVPVSSSAP
-855 LHSLTPWLFGLD
+855 LHSFTPWLFGLD
-867 ASQIHTDGLNARRK
+867 GSQIHTDGHNTQRK

>member
-6 RIHLTALSSNVRFPL
+6 RIHLTALSSNAHVPL
-21 PTVPNASDQPVKQG
+21 PTVPNASDQAVKQG
-35 LPAPAPAVGSPPPH
+35 LPAPTPAVGSPPPAH

-59 QSDEQ
+59 ESDEQ

-84 KPQTLDEDKE
+84 KPQTLEEVTEGKE

-168 PASDEGEENENDFED
+168 PASDEEEENENDFENN
-183 SGFKPKKRKL
+183 GFKPKKRKL
-193 KQGKDKK
+193 KQGKPKK
-200 IGKKKKVEDML
+200 IGKKKREEDML
-211 ARKEEEEPR
+211 AKKEAGEAK
-220 KSTPPDKSSAKKK
+220 KSTPPNKSSAKKK
-233 KKNKKPLSIDKMLK
+233 KNKKPQSIDKMLK

-257 QIFNARERDSHALND
+257 QMFNTTERDLHALSD
-272 TIQAEVQEP
+272 TGLIIQAKVKEP
-281 PISADPLLTLIGSAS
+281 PISADPLLTLIGSGS

-308 QDFDLDRLLGEP
+308 QDFDLDGLLGEP
-320 QNVCSPSL
+320 QNICSPIF
-328 EDNGEALVVSVTEK
+328 EDNGDALVVPVDEK
-342 HTTLLPDGL
+342 PHTLLPDGL

-380 ELNSVLLDVEMNS
+380 ELNSVLLDVEVNS

-398 KVRSRI
+398 KVRSTI
-404 FSYLASQLSCS
+404 FSYLASQMSCS

-420 KRAKKLHGLQQDEQL
+420 KRAKKLHSLQQDKQL
-435 QELLK
+435 RELLK
-440 KLENAVARSM
+440 KLENAVGRSM

-458 NHCQAHSEAR
+458 NHCQAYSEAR

-535 YLKAFL
+535 YLKGFL

-547 LWPKGWMQSRI
+547 LWPKGWMQSR
-558 LLIETR
+558 
-564 KAHGHI
+564 
-570 TGVVARKKP
+570 ARKKP
-579 IGTTKLKKVS
+579 VGTTKIKKFS
-589 AALEDSKN
+589 AIPEDSKN
-597 NPEIQGPPALKRK
+597 NPETQGPPALKRK
-610 RLSVPVSMQPEATL
+610 RLSVPASMQPEATL

-639 FSAHPSNQNHKEGN
+639 FSTHPSNQSHKEGI

-664 SPVTAEGAGA
+664 SPVTAEGAG
-674 GSVQMVWTRSVMDS
+674 SVQMMWTKSAMDS
-688 DSKRLQTGER
+688 DSKRLQVGER
-698 ATPKLT
+698 AAPKLT
-704 LVAPPDGAE
+704 LVAPPSDGAQ
-713 GDCPSVVQGVAR
+713 GDCPSVMQGVAR

-746 SCGNP
+746 SRGNP

-805 FPGPATGT
+805 FPGPAPGT
-813 FQHGLAHGEQIL
+813 FQHGLAHG
-825 ILKITMELGN
+825 N
-835 SMLCSSTLHLL
+835 SMLCSSTVHLL

-867 ASQIHTDGLNARRK
+867 GSQIHTDGLNARRK
-881 LH
+881 HH

>member
-6 RIHLTALSSNVRFPL
+6 RIHLTALSSNAHFPL
-21 PTVPNASDQPVKQG
+21 PAIPNASDQPVKQG
-35 LPAPAPAVGSPPPH
+35 LPAPTPATGSPPPLLA
-49 PATRVELKLF
+49 ATRVELKLF
-59 QSDEQ
+59 ESDEQ

-79 TTEKK
+79 NTEKK
-84 KPQTLDEDKE
+84 KPQTLEEVEEDKE

-183 SGFKPKKRKL
+183 VGFKPKKRKL

-200 IGKKKKVEDML
+200 AGKKKKEEDML
-211 ARKEEEEPR
+211 AKKEEEEVR

-233 KKNKKPLSIDKMLK
+233 KHKKPLSIDKMLK

-257 QIFNARERDSHALND
+257 QMFNTRERDPHALND
-272 TIQAEVQEP
+272 IMHEVQEP

-308 QDFDLDRLLGEP
+308 QDFDLDGLLAEP

-328 EDNGEALVVSVTEK
+328 EDNGEALIVSVTEK
-342 HTTLLPDGL
+342 PPTLLPDGL

-380 ELNSVLLDVEMNS
+380 ELNSVLLDVEVNS

-420 KRAKKLHGLQQDEQL
+420 KRAKKLHNLQQDEQL
-435 QELLK
+435 RELLK

-473 AEKERVIDGSDEE
+473 AEKEKVIDGSDEE

-500 RFRWNEEIR
+500 RFKWNEEI
-509 ELLFEIVNLKMII
+509 
-522 YDSESP
+522 
-528 TCSSLEE
+528 
-535 YLKAFL
+535 
-541 EADVKP
+541 
-547 LWPKGWMQSRI
+547 RI

-579 IGTTKLKKVS
+579 IGTTKMKKVS
-589 AALEDSKN
+589 TATEDSKN

-624 STTAKTPSNTQTSAT
+624 STTAKTPSNTQTSTT
-639 FSAHPSNQNHKEGN
+639 FSTHPSNQNHKEG
-653 KIENHHTSTQR
+653 NHHTSTQR
-664 SPVTAEGAGA
+664 SPVTADGA
-674 GSVQMVWTRSVMDS
+674 GSVQMLWTKSAMDS
-688 DSKRLQTGER
+688 ESKRFQAGEK

-704 LVAPPDGAE
+704 LVAPPDGPE
-713 GDCPSVVQGVAR
+713 GDCPSVMQGVAR

-799 ACKGAV
+799 ACKGAA
-805 FPGPATGT
+805 FPGPAPGS
-813 FQHGLAHGEQIL
+813 FQHGLAH
-825 ILKITMELGN
+825 GN

-867 ASQIHTDGLNARRK
+867 GSQIHTDGLNARRK

>member
-6 RIHLTALSSNVRFPL
+6 RIHLTAISSNAHFPS
-21 PTVPNASDQPVKQG
+21 PTVPSLPNASDQPVKQG
-35 LPAPAPAVGSPPPH
+35 LHAPGSPPLQQA
-49 PATRVELKLF
+49 ATRVELKLF
-59 QSDEQ
+59 EPDDQ

-69 SYPDL
+69 CYPDL
-74 ISAKE
+74 ITTKE
-79 TTEKK
+79 TTENKK
-84 KPQTLDEDKE
+84 LQMLDKVEDWE
-94 RDELEALAKKF
+94 RDEMEALARKF
-105 EAKYGGAGKRK
+105 EAKYGEACKRK

-125 MGFGYDESD
+125 IGFGYDESD

-168 PASDEGEENENDFED
+168 PASDEGNNDFED
-183 SGFKPKKRKL
+183 NGFKPKKRKL
-193 KQGKDKK
+193 KQGKDKRM
-200 IGKKKKVEDML
+200 GKKKREDDML
-211 ARKEEEEPR
+211 AKKEEEEPR
-220 KSTPPDKSSAKKK
+220 KSTPPAKSSTKK

-257 QIFNARERDSHALND
+257 QMFNAREREPHALND
-272 TIQAEVQEP
+272 TGPTVQAEVQEP
-281 PISADPLLTLIGSAS
+281 PISSDPLLTLIGSAS

-302 AVKAAE
+302 AVKAVE
-308 QDFDLDRLLGEP
+308 QDFDLDGLLGEP

-328 EDNGEALVVSVTEK
+328 EENGEAPIPSVTEK
-342 HTTLLPDGL
+342 IPTSLPDGL
-351 PPTLEQHIKEL
+351 PPTLEQHIKQL

-380 ELNSVLLDVEMNS
+380 EVNSVLLDVELNS

-420 KRAKKLHGLQQDEQL
+420 KRAKKFHNLQQDEQL

-440 KLENAVARSM
+440 KLENVVAMSM

-458 NHCQAHSEAR
+458 SHCQAHSEAR

-473 AEKERVIDGSDEE
+473 AEKERAIDGSDEE

-509 ELLFEIVNLKMII
+509 ELLCEIVSLKMMI

-528 TCSSLEE
+528 ACSGLEE

-570 TGVVARKKP
+570 TGVMARKKP
-579 IGTTKLKKVS
+579 IGTTKQKKVS
-589 AALEDSKN
+589 AAPEDSKN
-597 NPEIQGPPALKRK
+597 NPDIQGPPALKRK
-610 RLSVPVSMQPEATL
+610 RLGVPASMQLEVAATL

-639 FSAHPSNQNHKEGN
+639 FSTHPSNQIPEEG
-653 KIENHHTSTQR
+653 IGRDENHHTSTQR
-664 SPVTAEGAGA
+664 SPVTAEGAG
-674 GSVQMVWTRSVMDS
+674 SVQMMWTKSAMDS
-688 DSKRLQTGER
+688 DSKQLQAGEK

-704 LVAPPDGAE
+704 LVAPPDGAQS
-713 GDCPSVVQGVAR
+713 DCPSAVHGVAR
-725 LLTTTSVGDT
+725 LLTTTSMGDT
-735 PVSMAAAAGEI
+735 PVSLAAAAGAI

-763 SYPTTVQPGVLP
+763 SYPTTVQSGVLP
-775 SFAPLHALPFPGLS
+775 SFAPQHALPFPGLS
-789 PGTKLPGQPQ
+789 PGTKIPGQPQ

-805 FPGPATGT
+805 FPGPAPGT
-813 FQHGLAHGEQIL
+813 FQHGLAHDG
-825 ILKITMELGN
+825 
-835 SMLCSSTLHLL
+835 
-846 SVPVSSPAP
+846 
-855 LHSLTPWLFGLD
+855 
-867 ASQIHTDGLNARRK
+867 SQIHTDAQRK

>member
-6 RIHLTALSSNVRFPL
+6 RVHLTALSSNAHFPL
-21 PTVPNASDQPVKQG
+21 PAIPPAQSTTDQTVKPG
-35 LPAPAPAVGSPPPH
+35 LLAPIPTVESPPPPH
-49 PATRVELKLF
+49 AETRVELKLF
-59 QSDEQ
+59 EPDEQ

-74 ISAKE
+74 ISTKE
-79 TTEKK
+79 TTEKTK
-84 KPQTLDEDKE
+84 LQTLDEVVEDTV

-168 PASDEGEENENDFED
+168 PASDHGENDFED
-183 SGFKPKKRKL
+183 SGLKPKKRKL

-200 IGKKKKVEDML
+200 MMMKKKRDDYVL
-211 ARKEEEEPR
+211 AKKDDKESK
-220 KSTPPDKSSAKKK
+220 KSTPPDKSSAKK

-247 KFHKEKLQQL
+247 KFHKEKLQQMKEFNSRDREL
-257 QIFNARERDSHALND
+257 QSLHA
-272 TIQAEVQEP
+272 THTGPVIQAEVQETP
-281 PISADPLLTLIGSAS
+281 VPSDPLLSLIGSAS

-308 QDFDLDRLLGEP
+308 QDFDLDDLLGEP
-320 QNVCSPSL
+320 QNMCSPGL
-328 EDNGEALVVSVTEK
+328 EKENEEALVVPVTEK
-342 HTTLLPDGL
+342 PPALLPNGL
-351 PPTLEQHIKEL
+351 PPMLEQHIKDI
-362 SQAVK
+362 SQAAK
-367 KIEGQNK
+367 NIEGQNK
-374 MEILSS
+374 MEILFS
-380 ELNSVLLDVEMNS
+380 ELNSVLLDVEVNS
-393 KQLSG
+393 KQLGG

-404 FSYLASQLSCS
+404 FSYLASQLSCN

-420 KRAKKLHGLQQDEQL
+420 KRAKKLHSQQQNEQM

-473 AEKERVIDGSDEE
+473 AEKERAIDGSDEE

-509 ELLFEIVNLKMII
+509 ELLCEIVNVKMMI

-528 TCSSLEE
+528 SCSSLEE

-541 EADVKP
+541 EADVKS

-579 IGTTKLKKVS
+579 IGTTKLKKAS
-589 AALEDSKN
+589 GAPEDSKN
-597 NPEIQGPPALKRK
+597 VHEVQGPPALKRK
-610 RLSVPVSMQPEATL
+610 RLSLPANMQPEAAATL
-624 STTAKTPSNTQTSAT
+624 STTAKTPSNSFSTQPCIQSHRSSA
-639 FSAHPSNQNHKEGN
+639 AASNKTE
-653 KIENHHTSTQR
+653 KQR
-664 SPVTAEGAGA
+664 SPFSAEAAGDSEA
-674 GSVQMVWTRSVMDS
+674 GEKAS
-688 DSKRLQTGER
+688 L
-698 ATPKLT
+698 KLT
-704 LVAPPDGAE
+704 LVAPPDGAQ
-713 GDCPSVVQGVAR
+713 GHCPSVVQGVAR
-725 LLTTTSVGDT
+725 LLTTTASRGHT
-735 PVSMAAAAGEI
+735 HASMAAAAGEI
-746 SCGNP
+746 SCGTP

-763 SYPTTVQPGVLP
+763 SYPCSVQPGVLP
-775 SFAPLHALPFPGLS
+775 GFNPLHALPFPGLS
-789 PGTKLPGQPQ
+789 PGSKLSAQTQ
-799 ACKGAV
+799 ACKTAVYPGA
-805 FPGPATGT
+805 PGA
-813 FQHGLAHGEQIL
+813 FQHALAHDG
-825 ILKITMELGN
+825 
-835 SMLCSSTLHLL
+835 
-846 SVPVSSPAP
+846 
-855 LHSLTPWLFGLD
+855 
-867 ASQIHTDGLNARRK
+867 SQIHKDGLNARRK

>member
-6 RIHLTALSSNVRFPL
+6 RIHLTALSSNAHVPL
-21 PTVPNASDQPVKQG
+21 PTVPNASDQAVKQG
-35 LPAPAPAVGSPPPH
+35 LPAPTPAVGSPPPAH

-59 QSDEQ
+59 ESDEQ

-84 KPQTLDEDKE
+84 KPQTLEEVTEGKE

-168 PASDEGEENENDFED
+168 PASDEEEENENDFENN
-183 SGFKPKKRKL
+183 GFKPKKRKL
-193 KQGKDKK
+193 KQGKPKK
-200 IGKKKKVEDML
+200 IGKKKREEDML
-211 ARKEEEEPR
+211 AKKEAGEAK
-220 KSTPPDKSSAKKK
+220 KSTPPNKSSAKKK
-233 KKNKKPLSIDKMLK
+233 KNKKPQSIDKMLK

-257 QIFNARERDSHALND
+257 QMFNTTERDLHALSD
-272 TIQAEVQEP
+272 TGLIIQAKVKEP

-308 QDFDLDRLLGEP
+308 QDFDLDGLLGEP
-320 QNVCSPSL
+320 QNICSPIF
-328 EDNGEALVVSVTEK
+328 EDNGDALVVPVDEK
-342 HTTLLPDGL
+342 PHTLLPDGL

-380 ELNSVLLDVEMNS
+380 ELNSVLLDVEVNS

-398 KVRSRI
+398 KVRSTI
-404 FSYLASQLSCS
+404 FSYLASQMSCS

-420 KRAKKLHGLQQDEQL
+420 KRAKKLHSLQQDKQL
-435 QELLK
+435 RELLK
-440 KLENAVARSM
+440 KLENAVGRSM

-458 NHCQAHSEAR
+458 NHCQAYSEAR

-535 YLKAFL
+535 YLKGFL

-547 LWPKGWMQSRI
+547 LWPKGWMQSR
-558 LLIETR
+558 
-564 KAHGHI
+564 
-570 TGVVARKKP
+570 ARKKP
-579 IGTTKLKKVS
+579 VGTTKIKKS
-589 AALEDSKN
+589 
-597 NPEIQGPPALKRK
+597 
-610 RLSVPVSMQPEATL
+610 
-624 STTAKTPSNTQTSAT
+624 
-639 FSAHPSNQNHKEGN
+639 HKEGI

-664 SPVTAEGAGA
+664 SPVTAEGAG
-674 GSVQMVWTRSVMDS
+674 SVQMMWTKSAMDS
-688 DSKRLQTGER
+688 DSKRLQVGER
-698 ATPKLT
+698 AAPKLT
-704 LVAPPDGAE
+704 LVAPPSDGAQ
-713 GDCPSVVQGVAR
+713 GDCPSVMQGVAR

-746 SCGNP
+746 SRGNP

-805 FPGPATGT
+805 FPGPAPGT
-813 FQHGLAHGEQIL
+813 FQHGLAHG
-825 ILKITMELGN
+825 N
-835 SMLCSSTLHLL
+835 SMLCSSTVHLL

-867 ASQIHTDGLNARRK
+867 GSQIHTDGLNARRK
-881 LH
+881 HH

>member
-6 RIHLTALSSNVRFPL
+6 RIHLTALSSNAHVPL
-21 PTVPNASDQPVKQG
+21 PTVPNASDQAVNQG
-35 LPAPAPAVGSPPPH
+35 LPAPTPAVGSPPPAH

-59 QSDEQ
+59 ESDEQ
-64 RCPEF
+64 CCPEF

-84 KPQTLDEDKE
+84 KPQTLEEVTEGKE

-105 EAKYGGAGKRK
+105 EAKYGGAGKIK

-168 PASDEGEENENDFED
+168 PVSDEEEENENDFENN
-183 SGFKPKKRKL
+183 GFKPKKRKL
-193 KQGKDKK
+193 KQGNPKK
-200 IGKKKKVEDML
+200 IGKKKREEDML
-211 ARKEEEEPR
+211 AKKEAGEAK
-220 KSTPPDKSSAKKK
+220 KSTPPNKSSAKKK
-233 KKNKKPLSIDKMLK
+233 KNKKPQSIDKMLK

-257 QIFNARERDSHALND
+257 QMFNATERDLHALSD
-272 TIQAEVQEP
+272 TGLIIQAKVKEP

-308 QDFDLDRLLGEP
+308 QDFDLDGLLGEP
-320 QNVCSPSL
+320 QNIGSPIF
-328 EDNGEALVVSVTEK
+328 EDNRDALVVPVDEK
-342 HTTLLPDGL
+342 PHTLLPDGL
-351 PPTLEQHIKEL
+351 PPTLEQHIKEF

-380 ELNSVLLDVEMNS
+380 ELKSVLLDVEVNS

-398 KVRSRI
+398 KVRSTI
-404 FSYLASQLSCS
+404 FSYLASQMSCS

-420 KRAKKLHGLQQDEQL
+420 KRAKKLHSLQQDKQL
-435 QELLK
+435 RELLK
-440 KLENAVARSM
+440 KLENAVGRSM

-458 NHCQAHSEAR
+458 NHCQAYSEAR

-535 YLKAFL
+535 YLKGFL

-558 LLIETR
+558 LLIESR

-579 IGTTKLKKVS
+579 MGTTKLKKS
-589 AALEDSKN
+589 
-597 NPEIQGPPALKRK
+597 
-610 RLSVPVSMQPEATL
+610 
-624 STTAKTPSNTQTSAT
+624 
-639 FSAHPSNQNHKEGN
+639 HKEGN

-664 SPVTAEGAGA
+664 SPVTAEGAG
-674 GSVQMVWTRSVMDS
+674 SVQMMWTKSAMDS
-688 DSKRLQTGER
+688 DSKRLQVGER
-698 ATPKLT
+698 AAPKLT
-704 LVAPPDGAE
+704 LVAPPSDGAQ

-746 SCGNP
+746 SRGNP

-805 FPGPATGT
+805 FPGPAPGT
-813 FQHGLAHGEQIL
+813 FQHGLAHG
-825 ILKITMELGN
+825 N
-835 SMLCSSTLHLL
+835 SMLCSSTVHLL

-867 ASQIHTDGLNARRK
+867 GSQIHTDGLNARRK
-881 LH
+881 HH

>member
-6 RIHLTALSSNVRFPL
+6 RIHLTALSSNAHFPL
-21 PTVPNASDQPVKQG
+21 PPVTNASDQAVNPG
-35 LPAPAPAVGSPPPH
+35 LPAPRPAVGSPPSAH
-49 PATRVELKLF
+49 PPTRVELKLF
-59 QSDEQ
+59 ESDEQ

-74 ISAKE
+74 ISAK
-79 TTEKK
+79 
-84 KPQTLDEDKE
+84 DE
-94 RDELEALAKKF
+94 
-105 EAKYGGAGKRK
+105 AGKRK

-125 MGFGYDESD
+125 MGFGYDGSD

-168 PASDEGEENENDFED
+168 PASDEGEKNENDFED

-193 KQGKDKK
+193 KQGKEKK
-200 IGKKKKVEDML
+200 IRKKKREEDML
-211 ARKEEEEPR
+211 AKKGEEESR

-233 KKNKKPLSIDKMLK
+233 NKSSLSINKMLK
-247 KFHKEKLQQL
+247 KFHKDKFQQL
-257 QIFNARERDSHALND
+257 QMFNATERALHALSD
-272 TIQAEVQEP
+272 TRLIIQAEVQEP

-302 AVKAAE
+302 AVKASE
-308 QDFDLDRLLGEP
+308 QDFDFDGLLGEP
-320 QNVCSPSL
+320 QNVCSPSF
-328 EDNGEALVVSVTEK
+328 EDNRDALVVSVDEK
-342 HTTLLPDGL
+342 PHTLLPDGL
-351 PPTLEQHIKEL
+351 PPTLELHIKEL
-362 SQAVK
+362 SQAVR

-380 ELNSVLLDVEMNS
+380 EFNSVLLDVEVNS
-393 KQLSG
+393 KLLSG

-404 FSYLASQLSCS
+404 FSYLASQMSCS

-420 KRAKKLHGLQQDEQL
+420 KRAKRLQSLQQDDQL
-435 QELLK
+435 RELLK
-440 KLENAVARSM
+440 KLEDALGRSM

-458 NHCQAHSEAR
+458 NHCQAHFEAR

-528 TCSSLEE
+528 ACSSLEE
-535 YLKAFL
+535 YLKGFL

-579 IGTTKLKKVS
+579 MGTTKLKKFS
-589 AALEDSKN
+589 TTPKDSNN
-597 NPEIQGPPALKRK
+597 NPETQGPPGLKRK
-610 RLSVPVSMQPEATL
+610 RLSVPASMQPEAML
-624 STTAKTPSNTQTSAT
+624 STTAKTPSNTQTSAIFFT
-639 FSAHPSNQNHKEGN
+639 HPSNQSHKEGN
-653 KIENHHTSTQR
+653 RIEHHHSST
-664 SPVTAEGAGA
+664 PVNAERA
-674 GSVQMVWTRSVMDS
+674 GSVQIMWNKSTMDS
-688 DSKRLQTGER
+688 DSKRLQVGER
-698 ATPKLT
+698 AAHKLM
-704 LVAPPDGAE
+704 LVAPPSDAAQ

-725 LLTTTSVGDT
+725 LLTTTSAGDT

-746 SCGNP
+746 SRGNP

-789 PGTKLPGQPQ
+789 HGTKLPGQPQ

-805 FPGPATGT
+805 FPGPTPGT
-813 FQHGLAHGEQIL
+813 FQHGLAHG
-825 ILKITMELGN
+825 N
-835 SMLCSSTLHLL
+835 SMLCSSTVHLL

-855 LHSLTPWLFGLD
+855 FPSLTSWLFGLD
-867 ASQIHTDGLNARRK
+867 GSQIHTDGLNARRK
-881 LH
+881 RH

>member
-6 RIHLTALSSNVRFPL
+6 RIHLTAISSNAHFPS
-21 PTVPNASDQPVKQG
+21 PTVPNASDPPVKQG
-35 LPAPAPAVGSPPPH
+35 LLTPGSPPLQH
-49 PATRVELKLF
+49 AATRVELKLF
-59 QSDEQ
+59 EPDDQ

-69 SYPDL
+69 CYTDL
-74 ISAKE
+74 IITKE

-84 KPQTLDEDKE
+84 TPQMLNKVDDRE
-94 RDELEALAKKF
+94 RDEMEALARKF
-105 EAKYGGAGKRK
+105 EVKYGETCQRK

-125 MGFGYDESD
+125 IGFGYDESD

-145 LVPACLTTRY
+145 LVPACLTTKY

-168 PASDEGEENENDFED
+168 PASDEGNDVNDFED

-193 KQGKDKK
+193 KQGKDKDK
-200 IGKKKKVEDML
+200 RMGKKKREDDML
-211 ARKEEEEPR
+211 AKKEEEEAR
-220 KSTPPDKSSAKKK
+220 KSTPPGKSSTKK

-257 QIFNARERDSHALND
+257 QMFNARERESQALND
-272 TIQAEVQEP
+272 TGPTVQAEVQEP
-281 PISADPLLTLIGSAS
+281 PVSSDPLLTLIGSAS

-302 AVKAAE
+302 AVKAVE
-308 QDFDLDRLLGEP
+308 QDFDLDGLLGEP

-328 EDNGEALVVSVTEK
+328 EENGEAPTPPITK
-342 HTTLLPDGL
+342 KTPPLLPDGL
-351 PPTLEQHIKEL
+351 PPTLEQHIKQL
-362 SQAVK
+362 SEAIK

-380 ELNSVLLDVEMNS
+380 EVNSVLLDVEL

-420 KRAKKLHGLQQDEQL
+420 KRAKKIHNLQQVEQL

-440 KLENAVARSM
+440 KLENVVAMSM

-458 NHCQAHSEAR
+458 SHCQAHSEAR

-473 AEKERVIDGSDEE
+473 AEKERAIDGSDEE

-500 RFRWNEEIR
+500 RFRWNEDIR
-509 ELLFEIVNLKMII
+509 ELLCEIVSLKMMI

-528 TCSSLEE
+528 ACSGLEE

-541 EADVKP
+541 EADIKP

-589 AALEDSKN
+589 AAPEDSKN

-610 RLSVPVSMQPEATL
+610 RLGVPASMQLEVAATL

-639 FSAHPSNQNHKEGN
+639 FSAHPSNQNHEQGMGRD
-653 KIENHHTSTQR
+653 ENHHTSVQR
-664 SPVTAEGAGA
+664 SPVTAEGAG
-674 GSVQMVWTRSVMDS
+674 SVQMMWTKSAMDS
-688 DSKRLQTGER
+688 DSKKV
-698 ATPKLT
+698 TPKLT
-704 LVAPPDGAE
+704 LVAPPDGAQS
-713 GDCPSVVQGVAR
+713 DCPSVVHGVAR
-725 LLTTTSVGDT
+725 LLTTTSMGDT
-735 PVSMAAAAGEI
+735 PVSLAAAAGEI

-763 SYPTTVQPGVLP
+763 SYPTTAQPGVLP
-775 SFAPLHALPFPGLS
+775 SFVPLHALPFPGLS
-789 PGTKLPGQPQ
+789 PGTKIPGPPQ

-805 FPGPATGT
+805 FPGPVPGT
-813 FQHGLAHGEQIL
+813 FQHGLAHDG
-825 ILKITMELGN
+825 
-835 SMLCSSTLHLL
+835 
-846 SVPVSSPAP
+846 
-855 LHSLTPWLFGLD
+855 
-867 ASQIHTDGLNARRK
+867 SQIHTDGHNTQRK

>member
-6 RIHLTALSSNVRFPL
+6 RIHLTALSSNAHVPL
-21 PTVPNASDQPVKQG
+21 PTVPNASDQAVKQG
-35 LPAPAPAVGSPPPH
+35 LPAPTPAVGSPPPAH

-59 QSDEQ
+59 ESDEQ

-84 KPQTLDEDKE
+84 KPQTLEEVTEGKE

-168 PASDEGEENENDFED
+168 PASDEEEENENDFENN
-183 SGFKPKKRKL
+183 GFKPKKRKL
-193 KQGKDKK
+193 KQGKPKK
-200 IGKKKKVEDML
+200 IGKKKREEDML
-211 ARKEEEEPR
+211 AKKEAGEAK
-220 KSTPPDKSSAKKK
+220 KSTPPNKSSAKKK
-233 KKNKKPLSIDKMLK
+233 KNKKPQSIDKMLK

-257 QIFNARERDSHALND
+257 QMFNTTERDLHALSD
-272 TIQAEVQEP
+272 TGLIIQAKVKEP

-308 QDFDLDRLLGEP
+308 QDFDLDGLLGEP
-320 QNVCSPSL
+320 QNICSPIF
-328 EDNGEALVVSVTEK
+328 EDNGDALVVPVDEK
-342 HTTLLPDGL
+342 PHTLLPDGL

-380 ELNSVLLDVEMNS
+380 ELNSVLLDVEVNS

-398 KVRSRI
+398 KVRSTI
-404 FSYLASQLSCS
+404 FSYLASQMSCS

-420 KRAKKLHGLQQDEQL
+420 KRAKKLHSLQQDKQL
-435 QELLK
+435 RELLK
-440 KLENAVARSM
+440 KLENAVGRSM

-458 NHCQAHSEAR
+458 NHCQAYSEAR

-535 YLKAFL
+535 YLKGFL

-558 LLIETR
+558 LLIESR

-579 IGTTKLKKVS
+579 VGTTKIKKFS
-589 AALEDSKN
+589 AIPEDSKN
-597 NPEIQGPPALKRK
+597 NPETQGPPALKRK
-610 RLSVPVSMQPEATL
+610 RLSVPASMQPEATL

-639 FSAHPSNQNHKEGN
+639 FSTHPSNQSHKEGI

-664 SPVTAEGAGA
+664 SPVTAEGAG
-674 GSVQMVWTRSVMDS
+674 SVQMMWTKSAMDS
-688 DSKRLQTGER
+688 DSKRLQVGER
-698 ATPKLT
+698 AAPKLT
-704 LVAPPDGAE
+704 LVAPPSDGAQ
-713 GDCPSVVQGVAR
+713 GDCPSVMQGVAR

-746 SCGNP
+746 SRGNP

-805 FPGPATGT
+805 FPGPAPGT
-813 FQHGLAHGEQIL
+813 FQHGLAHDG
-825 ILKITMELGN
+825 
-835 SMLCSSTLHLL
+835 
-846 SVPVSSPAP
+846 
-855 LHSLTPWLFGLD
+855 
-867 ASQIHTDGLNARRK
+867 SQIHTDGLNARRK
-881 LH
+881 HH

>member
-6 RIHLTALSSNVRFPL
+6 RIHLTALSSNAHFPL
-21 PTVPNASDQPVKQG
+21 PAIPNASDQPVKQG
-35 LPAPAPAVGSPPPH
+35 LPAPTPATGSPPPLLA
-49 PATRVELKLF
+49 ATRVELKLF
-59 QSDEQ
+59 ESDEQ

-79 TTEKK
+79 NTEKK
-84 KPQTLDEDKE
+84 KPQTLEEVEEDKE

-183 SGFKPKKRKL
+183 VGFKPKKRKL

-200 IGKKKKVEDML
+200 AGKKKKEEDML
-211 ARKEEEEPR
+211 AKKEEEEVR

-233 KKNKKPLSIDKMLK
+233 KHKKPLSIDKMLK

-257 QIFNARERDSHALND
+257 QMFNTRERDPHALND
-272 TIQAEVQEP
+272 IMHEVQEP

-308 QDFDLDRLLGEP
+308 QDFDLDGLLAEP

-328 EDNGEALVVSVTEK
+328 EDNGEALIVSVTEK
-342 HTTLLPDGL
+342 PPTLLPDGL

-380 ELNSVLLDVEMNS
+380 ELNSVLLDVEVNS

-420 KRAKKLHGLQQDEQL
+420 KRAKKLHNLQQDEQL
-435 QELLK
+435 RELLK

-473 AEKERVIDGSDEE
+473 AEKEKVIDGSDEE

-500 RFRWNEEIR
+500 RFKWNEEIR

-522 YDSESP
+522 YDLESP
-528 TCSSLEE
+528 ACSSLEE

-579 IGTTKLKKVS
+579 IGTTKMKKVS
-589 AALEDSKN
+589 TATEDSKN

-624 STTAKTPSNTQTSAT
+624 STTAKTPSNTQTSTT
-639 FSAHPSNQNHKEGN
+639 FSTHPSNQNHKEG
-653 KIENHHTSTQR
+653 NHHTSTQR
-664 SPVTAEGAGA
+664 SPVTADGA
-674 GSVQMVWTRSVMDS
+674 GSVQMLWTKSAMDS
-688 DSKRLQTGER
+688 ESKRFQAGEK

-704 LVAPPDGAE
+704 LVAPPDGPE
-713 GDCPSVVQGVAR
+713 GDCPSVMQGVAR

-799 ACKGAV
+799 ACKGAA
-805 FPGPATGT
+805 FPGPAPGS
-813 FQHGLAHGEQIL
+813 FQHGLAHDG
-825 ILKITMELGN
+825 
-835 SMLCSSTLHLL
+835 
-846 SVPVSSPAP
+846 
-855 LHSLTPWLFGLD
+855 
-867 ASQIHTDGLNARRK
+867 SQIHTDGLNARRK

>member
-6 RIHLTALSSNVRFPL
+6 RIHLTALSSNAHFPL
-21 PTVPNASDQPVKQG
+21 PAIPNASDQPVKQG
-35 LPAPAPAVGSPPPH
+35 LPAPTPATGSPPPLLA
-49 PATRVELKLF
+49 ATRVELKLF
-59 QSDEQ
+59 ESDEQ

-79 TTEKK
+79 NTEKK
-84 KPQTLDEDKE
+84 KPQTLEEVEEDKE

-183 SGFKPKKRKL
+183 VGFKPKKRKL

-200 IGKKKKVEDML
+200 AGKKKKEEDML
-211 ARKEEEEPR
+211 AKKEEEEVR

-233 KKNKKPLSIDKMLK
+233 KHKKPLSIDKMLK

-257 QIFNARERDSHALND
+257 QMFNTRERDPHALND
-272 TIQAEVQEP
+272 IMHEVQEP

-308 QDFDLDRLLGEP
+308 QDFDLDGLLAEP

-328 EDNGEALVVSVTEK
+328 EDNGEALIVSVTEK
-342 HTTLLPDGL
+342 PPTLLPDGL

-380 ELNSVLLDVEMNS
+380 ELNSVLLDVEVNS

-420 KRAKKLHGLQQDEQL
+420 KRAKKLHNLQQDEQL
-435 QELLK
+435 RELLK

-473 AEKERVIDGSDEE
+473 AEKEKVIDGSDEE

-500 RFRWNEEIR
+500 RFKWNEEIR

-522 YDSESP
+522 YDLESP
-528 TCSSLEE
+528 ACSSLEE

-579 IGTTKLKKVS
+579 IGTTKMKKVS
-589 AALEDSKN
+589 TATEDSKN

-624 STTAKTPSNTQTSAT
+624 STTAKTPSNTQTSTT
-639 FSAHPSNQNHKEGN
+639 FSTHPSNQNHKEG
-653 KIENHHTSTQR
+653 NHHTSTQR
-664 SPVTAEGAGA
+664 SPVTADGA
-674 GSVQMVWTRSVMDS
+674 GSVQMLWTKSAMDS
-688 DSKRLQTGER
+688 ESKRFQAGEK

-704 LVAPPDGAE
+704 LVAPPDGPE
-713 GDCPSVVQGVAR
+713 GDCPSVMQGVAR

-799 ACKGAV
+799 ACKGAA
-805 FPGPATGT
+805 FPGPAPGS
-813 FQHGLAHGEQIL
+813 FQHGLAH
-825 ILKITMELGN
+825 GN

-867 ASQIHTDGLNARRK
+867 GSQIHTDGLNARRK